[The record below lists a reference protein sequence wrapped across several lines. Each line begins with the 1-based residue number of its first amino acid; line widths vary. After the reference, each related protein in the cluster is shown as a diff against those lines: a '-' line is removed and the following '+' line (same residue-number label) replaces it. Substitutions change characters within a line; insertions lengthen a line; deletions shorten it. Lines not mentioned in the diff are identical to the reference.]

1 LDEAQLGDDPVLGGG
16 GDPDWL
22 GGDRVTLITVVED
35 RDGVVTC
42 PPPIEDVAALGKHCE
57 YQGFPACETQV
68 QPLWHRLG
76 PAHPVPP
83 HWPATVSV
91 KIEGSF
97 EYLNSPHG
105 VCWAC

>member
-1 LDEAQLGDDPVLGGG
+1 VLGGG

-22 GGDRVTLITVVED
+22 GGDCVTLITVVED

-42 PPPIEDVAALGKHCE
+42 PPPIEDVAVLGKHCE

-68 QPLWHRLG
+68 QPLWHRFD
-76 PAHPVPP
+76 PVHPIPP

-91 KIEGSF
+91 KTEEGSF
-97 EYLNSPHG
+97 EYLNSPRG